1 MTAAP
6 PRTIDC
12 AYLIPGSDQPVA
24 ARRTI
29 RIARDKIEA
38 VSGMSGEP
46 RREMLALP
54 ALVNAHDH
62 GRAVRTSSI
71 GVGRRLP

>member
-6 PRTIDC
+6 PRTLDC
-12 AYLIPGSDQPVA
+12 AYLILGSDQPVA

-29 RIARDKIEA
+29 RIAGDKIDA

-46 RREMLALP
+46 RR
-54 ALVNAHDH
+54 
-62 GRAVRTSSI
+62 GRC
-71 GVGRRLP
+71 